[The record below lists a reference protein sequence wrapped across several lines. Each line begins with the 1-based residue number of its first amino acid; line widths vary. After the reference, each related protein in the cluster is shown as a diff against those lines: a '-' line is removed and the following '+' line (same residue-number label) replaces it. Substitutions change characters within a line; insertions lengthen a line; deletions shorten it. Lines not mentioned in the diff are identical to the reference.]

1 MAIIS
6 ARVATRW
13 ASLIIPLLLQLASA
27 SDVPLNSSISSSD
40 NCFAANAAFV
50 SAVLQSP
57 SLETHNV
64 GNCCCTEEGSSKM
77 FGSSS
82 QVYASIWYDIR
93 VLRSYALLL
102 GSGLSMEGYLD
113 ALNAVHYPL
122 TLHPPQPIKSSSFS
136 DVFFD
141 YRRATDRL
149 LFLGNLLDQ
158 CPELQSQLPH
168 GVFSDCPICAFIPD
182 LAQLLTRGGR
192 GPHQQRLDAA
202 KARCMKHELEHG
214 LDVLEC
220 FKRHGEE
227 AGESSLIARGLL
239 LYKDCEL
246 ARHRTQF
253 EQLIKD
259 AHELRLKRDELG
271 PSGKDT
277 RTASKAIKSKL
288 RQARHLATEM
298 AQYQPERARLLQ
310 RLHPEPSQL
319 RQLHLLQCRD
329 AQLPWQP
336 YQHWCLS
343 GQLHLLPPEPSQLH
357 LLQCRDAQLPWQ
369 PHQHWC
375 LSGQLHL
382 LPPEPSQ
389 LHLLQCRDAQLPWQ
403 PYQHWCLSGQLHLL
417 PPEPSQ
423 LHLLQ
428 CRDAQLP
435 WQPHQHW
442 CLSGQLH
449 LLPPEPSQLHLLQCR
464 DAQLPWQP
472 RQRRY
477 LSGQVLHPEPSQLSQ
492 LHLLQCRDVLPPPQP
507 RQRLSSQLHLLPLE
521 PQPLHQLTRQQGGVD
536 IASAQVQLAAAVVTA
551 RSAENYRFHL
561 RPLRALVTT
570 GYEQAWDMLAQQY
583 AAATGIQ
590 VQVVAWADLPPF
602 YTTVGCLYKQ
612 QVVGIP
618 FLHGSFLMYVNWPLL
633 ISVYNITPPVLV
645 EFGRLSFYPDTWQEL
660 AAVMRQVNATA
671 SDPVTGKPRHALCM
685 PLGADSIFLF
695 VAVMASIMQTGGT
708 SQGWLYDPLTLEP
721 LTNNTAMLKALE
733 MMWELSPFLRGF
745 DTSSTIDMSQCAVA
759 LAPSSLFK
767 SLHPLYSNAQFMGQ
781 LTMSPLP
788 ASTEVLDRSTMQLV
802 PCTAQLCNSQ
812 RATKLGGQLVNLA
825 PTYYVATT
833 GYLGISSRVPLKLRT
848 AVYNLIAYIGSP
860 SAMKVSNQSYT
871 SALKLTLMP
880 SITATDFRV
889 ADSLGPMSVLQ
900 RALFMLIGCTL
911 PVVPRSAGSP
921 ADFAAAMTSMTA
933 GLRAVRD
940 SLGAAAFREQLWG
953 TTGFV
958 PPTQPPPPTPPSPSP
973 PLAGGP
979 ALSTPLLA
987 TVIAVP
993 VGLCLAVMVL
1003 LVVIITHLRRN
1014 AKLQR
1019 SLLGHVLPPAAGD
1032 KATLVITDVQGSSKL
1047 WETLPAGVMEASMK
1061 VHDELVRRLAL
1072 DSSGYEW
1079 ATEGDSFLLC
1089 FHTPQAAV
1097 AFATQ
1102 LQLGK
1107 AVCNCGQPSQSMAVR
1122 SCAQHAQEFKYG
1134 NDGYLPSNL
1143 LQGLLNLLASKP
1155 RSWLEAPSPKRDS
1168 GSTSAMMKSANEPVS
1183 MARPDALSLGQ
1194 GSVGWQRLCA
1204 LYHEVEVEEP
1214 AALTVLA
1221 GLRVRV
1227 GMHTGLTADEVLFQ
1241 RRMGAKSIAYG
1252 GAALVLAKAVQLLLP
1267 SGSPVPMEL
1276 PVEELRA
1283 AGISVVHMG
1292 KHLVELGEGKGDTAL
1307 DLYCATL
1314 DTPAHAHRLWAL
1326 GPLRTARQLQPG
1338 VLHAPYGMAATAFM
1352 SVVGL
1357 AQLRAWDASL
1367 AKECLALYQ
1376 ATAQRVLLHVAGRQL
1391 PAGYLVSSADE
1402 DGMVLAAF
1410 SSSLQ
1415 CLHWALLTLTTC
1427 MDLDWPQALLDSA
1440 LGEEV
1445 VAEQH
1450 STSWSIAADS
1460 TALAGSS
1467 AAGLGQA
1474 GCSTVTPSHSVRL
1487 LRGLRLKAGVDVGE
1501 VACDL
1506 TPANGRFNYR
1516 GRCLN
1521 RAARINGLAASGQV
1535 WCSEASWVNVQS
1547 MQQPILSAAQAR
1559 DIARTAAG
1567 QTTESAAS
1575 WSFQPR
1581 CRDRP
1586 PFTDAP
1592 MPDAQPPRAVS
1603 FGYGQPPPA
1612 TSSVNSSP
1620 GPPAF
1625 DVCQSFPHRHNA
1637 TSWRSVAAQ
1646 WHDAQQLLHCSITS
1660 TAVPFAGSEGPSH
1673 NLRTAGQPLSQPQQ
1687 LPPLVARPL
1696 GCRELRGIPGQV
1708 ALVQVS
1714 LAAHTSRGQLEAADR
1729 LGLMAPGLKLSRT
1742 L

>member
-1 MAIIS
+1 M
-6 ARVATRW
+6 
-13 ASLIIPLLLQLASA
+13 
-27 SDVPLNSSISSSD
+27 D
-40 NCFAANAAFV
+40 
-50 SAVLQSP
+50 
-57 SLETHNV
+57 
-64 GNCCCTEEGSSKM
+64 
-77 FGSSS
+77 
-82 QVYASIWYDIR
+82 
-93 VLRSYALLL
+93 
-102 GSGLSMEGYLD
+102 
-113 ALNAVHYPL
+113 
-122 TLHPPQPIKSSSFS
+122 
-136 DVFFD
+136 
-141 YRRATDRL
+141 
-149 LFLGNLLDQ
+149 
-158 CPELQSQLPH
+158 
-168 GVFSDCPICAFIPD
+168 
-182 LAQLLTRGGR
+182 
-192 GPHQQRLDAA
+192 
-202 KARCMKHELEHG
+202 
-214 LDVLEC
+214 
-220 FKRHGEE
+220 
-227 AGESSLIARGLL
+227 
-239 LYKDCEL
+239 
-246 ARHRTQF
+246 
-253 EQLIKD
+253 
-259 AHELRLKRDELG
+259 
-271 PSGKDT
+271 
-277 RTASKAIKSKL
+277 
-288 RQARHLATEM
+288 
-298 AQYQPERARLLQ
+298 
-310 RLHPEPSQL
+310 
-319 RQLHLLQCRD
+319 LHLL
-329 AQLPWQP
+329 
-336 YQHWCLS
+336 
-343 GQLHLLPPEPSQLH
+343 
-357 LLQCRDAQLPWQ
+357 
-369 PHQHWC
+369 
-375 LSGQLHL
+375 
-382 LPPEPSQ
+382 
-389 LHLLQCRDAQLPWQ
+389 
-403 PYQHWCLSGQLHLL
+403 
-417 PPEPSQ
+417 
-423 LHLLQ
+423 
-428 CRDAQLP
+428 
-435 WQPHQHW
+435 
-442 CLSGQLH
+442 
-449 LLPPEPSQLHLLQCR
+449 
-464 DAQLPWQP
+464 
-472 RQRRY
+472 
-477 LSGQVLHPEPSQLSQ
+477 
-492 LHLLQCRDVLPPPQP
+492 
-507 RQRLSSQLHLLPLE
+507 LE
-521 PQPLHQLTRQQGGVD
+521 
-536 IASAQVQLAAAVVTA
+536 
-551 RSAENYRFHL
+551 
-561 RPLRALVTT
+561 
-570 GYEQAWDMLAQQY
+570 
-583 AAATGIQ
+583 
-590 VQVVAWADLPPF
+590 
-602 YTTVGCLYKQ
+602 
-612 QVVGIP
+612 VVGIP

-660 AAVMRQVNATA
+660 VAVMRQVNATA
-671 SDPVTGKPRHALCM
+671 NNPVTGKPRHALCM

-788 ASTEVLDRSTMQLV
+788 ASTEVLDRNTMQLV

-848 AVYNLIAYIGSP
+848 AVYNLIAYIGLLAYEFGELAQKPGST
-860 SAMKVSNQSYT
+860 SWSRQGYNYT
-871 SALKLTLMP
+871 
-880 SITATDFRV
+880 DV
-889 ADSLGPMSVLQ
+889 
-900 RALFMLIGCTL
+900 
-911 PVVPRSAGSP
+911 VVPRSAGSP

-1003 LVVIITHLRRN
+1003 LAVIITHLRSN
-1014 AKLQR
+1014 AKLPR

-1102 LQLGK
+1102 LQ
-1107 AVCNCGQPSQSMAVR
+1107 
-1122 SCAQHAQEFKYG
+1122 EFKYG

-1168 GSTSAMMKSANEPVS
+1168 GSTSAMMKSANESAS
-1183 MARPDALSLGQ
+1183 MSRPDAPSLGQ
-1194 GSVGWQRLCA
+1194 GSVGWQRLCD
-1204 LYHEVEVEEP
+1204 LYREVEVEEP

-1252 GAALVLAKAVQLLLP
+1252 GAALVLAKALQACAHGGQITLSAATFVK
-1267 SGSPVPMEL
+1267 L

-1338 VLHAPYGMAATAFM
+1338 VLHAPYGMAATVFM

-1357 AQLRAWDASL
+1357 AQLKAWDASL

-1427 MDLDWPQALLDSA
+1427 MDLDWPQALLSSA

-1450 STSWSIAADS
+1450 SSSWSIAADS

-1467 AAGLGQA
+1467 TAGLGQA

-1535 WCSEASWVNVQS
+1535 WCSEAIWVNVQS

-1559 DIARTAAG
+1559 DIARTAG

-1586 PFTDAP
+1586 PFMDAP

-1612 TSSVNSSP
+1612 TSGVNSPP

-1646 WHDAQQLLHCSITS
+1646 WHDAQQLLHCSIMS

-1696 GCRELRGIPGQV
+1696 GSRELRGIPGQV

-1729 LGLMAPGLKLSRT
+1729 LGLMAPGLKLSRA

>member
-1 MAIIS
+1 MAI
-6 ARVATRW
+6 
-13 ASLIIPLLLQLASA
+13 
-27 SDVPLNSSISSSD
+27 
-40 NCFAANAAFV
+40 
-50 SAVLQSP
+50 
-57 SLETHNV
+57 
-64 GNCCCTEEGSSKM
+64 
-77 FGSSS
+77 
-82 QVYASIWYDIR
+82 
-93 VLRSYALLL
+93 
-102 GSGLSMEGYLD
+102 
-113 ALNAVHYPL
+113 
-122 TLHPPQPIKSSSFS
+122 
-136 DVFFD
+136 
-141 YRRATDRL
+141 L
-149 LFLGNLLDQ
+149 LFL
-158 CPELQSQLPH
+158 C
-168 GVFSDCPICAFIPD
+168 
-182 LAQLLTRGGR
+182 
-192 GPHQQRLDAA
+192 
-202 KARCMKHELEHG
+202 
-214 LDVLEC
+214 
-220 FKRHGEE
+220 
-227 AGESSLIARGLL
+227 
-239 LYKDCEL
+239 
-246 ARHRTQF
+246 
-253 EQLIKD
+253 
-259 AHELRLKRDELG
+259 
-271 PSGKDT
+271 
-277 RTASKAIKSKL
+277 
-288 RQARHLATEM
+288 RQAAVSPGSCADSGLQPFLQNKTNALLATCFPN
-298 AQYQPERARLLQ
+298 A
-310 RLHPEPSQL
+310 
-319 RQLHLLQCRD
+319 
-329 AQLPWQP
+329 
-336 YQHWCLS
+336 
-343 GQLHLLPPEPSQLH
+343 
-357 LLQCRDAQLPWQ
+357 
-369 PHQHWC
+369 
-375 LSGQLHL
+375 
-382 LPPEPSQ
+382 
-389 LHLLQCRDAQLPWQ
+389 
-403 PYQHWCLSGQLHLL
+403 
-417 PPEPSQ
+417 
-423 LHLLQ
+423 
-428 CRDAQLP
+428 
-435 WQPHQHW
+435 
-442 CLSGQLH
+442 
-449 LLPPEPSQLHLLQCR
+449 
-464 DAQLPWQP
+464 
-472 RQRRY
+472 
-477 LSGQVLHPEPSQLSQ
+477 
-492 LHLLQCRDVLPPPQP
+492 
-507 RQRLSSQLHLLPLE
+507 
-521 PQPLHQLTRQQGGVD
+521 
-536 IASAQVQLAAAVVTA
+536 TA
-551 RSAENYRFHL
+551 FL

-590 VQVVAWADLPPF
+590 VQVQGLPPESLSSAIRQGLKTEGNRTDDSAAGYDAVVF
-602 YTTVGCLYKQ
+602 SSYMIGDLGAAGALVDLAPYISNDTD
-612 QVVGIP
+612 QV
-618 FLHGSFLMYVNWPLL
+618 LL
-633 ISVYNITPPVLV
+633 PPQHSVTKPSAAQDDEHRQRLTEARAQGWKTKLGHMIEYNITPPVLV

-660 AAVMRQVNATA
+660 VAVMRQVNATA
-671 SDPVTGKPRHALCM
+671 NNPVTGKPRHALCM

-733 MMWELSPFLRGF
+733 IMWELSPFLRGF
-745 DTSSTIDMSQCAVA
+745 DSSSTIDMSQCAVA

-788 ASTEVLDRSTMQLV
+788 ASTDVLDRSTMQLV
-802 PCTAQLCNSQ
+802 PCTAQLCKSQ

-848 AVYNLIAYIGSP
+848 AVYNLIAYIGEGMQAGAS
-860 SAMKVSNQSYT
+860 SYT

-889 ADSLGPMSVLQ
+889 ADPYPSLAKPVLQ
-900 RALFMLIGCTL
+900 
-911 PVVPRSAGSP
+911 VPRSAGSP

-958 PPTQPPPPTPPSPSP
+958 PPTQPPPPKPPSPSP

-1003 LVVIITHLRRN
+1003 LAVIITHLRSN
-1014 AKLQR
+1014 AKLPR

-1061 VHDELVRRLAL
+1061 VHDELQWLSTL
-1072 DSSGYEW
+1072 
-1079 ATEGDSFLLC
+1079 TLLLPPAAVQLPAVLP
-1089 FHTPQAAV
+1089 HTPGSGGLCHPAAGEPEP
-1097 AFATQ
+1097 A
-1102 LQLGK
+1102 
-1107 AVCNCGQPSQSMAVR
+1107 CG
-1122 SCAQHAQEFKYG
+1122 
-1134 NDGYLPSNL
+1134 
-1143 LQGLLNLLASKP
+1143 
-1155 RSWLEAPSPKRDS
+1155 
-1168 GSTSAMMKSANEPVS
+1168 AMMKSANESAS
-1183 MARPDALSLGQ
+1183 MSRPDAPSLGQ
-1194 GSVGWQRLCA
+1194 GSVGWQRLCD
-1204 LYHEVEVEEP
+1204 LYREVEVEEP

-1252 GAALVLAKAVQLLLP
+1252 GAALVLAKALQ
-1267 SGSPVPMEL
+1267 L

-1314 DTPAHAHRLWAL
+1314 DTAAHAHRLWAL

-1338 VLHAPYGMAATAFM
+1338 VLHAPYGMAATVFM

-1357 AQLRAWDASL
+1357 AQLKAWDASL

-1427 MDLDWPQALLDSA
+1427 MDLDWPQALLSSA

-1450 STSWSIAADS
+1450 SSSWSIAADS

-1467 AAGLGQA
+1467 TAGLGQA

-1535 WCSEASWVNVQS
+1535 WCSEATWVNVQS

-1559 DIARTAAG
+1559 DIARTAG

-1586 PFTDAP
+1586 PFMDAP

-1612 TSSVNSSP
+1612 TSGVNSPP

-1646 WHDAQQLLHCSITS
+1646 WHDAQQLLHCSIMS

-1696 GCRELRGIPGQV
+1696 GSRELRGIPGQV

-1729 LGLMAPGLKLSRT
+1729 LGLMAPGLKLSRA